1 MEEEA
6 DAAGTSDRELVLG
19 WVFGVLAAVVALAVA
34 GSREDVSL
42 STTDLWREV
51 AAAVLLDA
59 MDYAMGQAGAQ
70 EARCD
75 SDDFVATAGGRWPVV
90 LMVEEGRVAVV
101 CNRGGQSDGTDRQE
115 EALEREACYVA
126 SGHLDDSSTGLCS
139 S

>member
-1 MEEEA
+1 MDEVTE
-6 DAAGTSDRELVLG
+6 AAGTTDRELVLG
-19 WVFGVLAAVVALAVA
+19 WVFGVLVAAAAVAAAAAAVALVVA

-75 SDDFVATAGGRWPVV
+75 SDDFVATTAGGR
-90 LMVEEGRVAVV
+90 
-101 CNRGGQSDGTDRQE
+101 
-115 EALEREACYVA
+115 
-126 SGHLDDSSTGLCS
+126 
-139 S
+139 